1 MGAEGREPKR
11 ATRVPGVQEARKR
24 ISRGGL
30 CHRAISADTRI
41 TVAWLGRVDAGTTKC
56 ATDATVGGGMSEAP
70 GIFTRSDWK
79 GHRLMCPILR
89 LSTKSPTH
97 MGRP

>member
-1 MGAEGREPKR
+1 MPAEGRQ
-11 ATRVPGVQEARKR
+11 ATRVPGIQEPCRAEGHKG

-70 GIFTRSDWK
+70 GIFIRSDWK
-79 GHRLMCPILR
+79 GHRLMCPISR
-89 LSTKSPTH
+89 L
-97 MGRP
+97 